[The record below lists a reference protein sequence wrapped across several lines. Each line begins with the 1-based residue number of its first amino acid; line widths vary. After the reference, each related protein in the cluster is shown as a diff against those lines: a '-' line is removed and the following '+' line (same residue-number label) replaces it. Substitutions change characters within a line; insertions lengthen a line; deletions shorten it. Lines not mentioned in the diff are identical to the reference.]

1 MVDLAILLDGSSSLD
16 GTSFKTVLQFIES
29 LVKSF
34 TIESSKGR
42 VGLIEYSDNAKV
54 VFGFDRHL
62 DDNSVAKAISKLQVL
77 GGGTQ
82 TGKSYQCLNIKYS
95 TLVRRGSSQ
104 TDQKQLNLLHTS
116 DVSTT
121 AIAITSARTFT
132 LEHKRRKQGV
142 SYLALTIALTFCRFI
157 LEDFWHKRNRMSKTR
172 AKFSFF

>member
-34 TIESSKGR
+34 TIDSSKGR

-62 DDNSVAKAISKLQVL
+62 DDSSVAKAISKLQVL

-82 TGKSYQCLNIKYS
+82 TGKSYL
-95 TLVRRGSSQ
+95 SQ
-104 TDQKQLNLLHTS
+104 
-116 DVSTT
+116 
-121 AIAITSARTFT
+121 
-132 LEHKRRKQGV
+132 
-142 SYLALTIALTFCRFI
+142 Y
-157 LEDFWHKRNRMSKTR
+157 
-172 AKFSFF
+172 